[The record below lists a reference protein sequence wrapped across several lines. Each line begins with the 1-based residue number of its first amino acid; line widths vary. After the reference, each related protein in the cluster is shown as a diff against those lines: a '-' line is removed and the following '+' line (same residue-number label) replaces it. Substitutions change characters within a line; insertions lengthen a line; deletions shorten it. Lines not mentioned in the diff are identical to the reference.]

1 MMYIYIYIIYIYIM
15 SYYMYMYIYIYTYEY
30 TYEYIYMIYIFFSD
44 IVMASQNCSQFLG
57 SYTNPCGKSHAGRL
71 IWDCDTETLTT
82 YFLRIDD
89 NP

>member
-1 MMYIYIYIIYIYIM
+1 M
-15 SYYMYMYIYIYTYEY
+15 SYYMYIYEYIYIYIYTYEY
-30 TYEYIYMIYIFFSD
+30 IYDIYIYIFTD

-71 IWDCDTETLTT
+71 IWDCDT